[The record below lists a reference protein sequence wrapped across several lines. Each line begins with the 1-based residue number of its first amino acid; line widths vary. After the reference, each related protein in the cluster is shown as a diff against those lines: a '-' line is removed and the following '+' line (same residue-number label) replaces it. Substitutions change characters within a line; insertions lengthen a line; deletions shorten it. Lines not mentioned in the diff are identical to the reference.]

1 MATRIQKFLVV
12 QQVGNQGETYD
23 WMTEKILRKQ
33 NKSSKKQSEKHLI
46 LWYLWSQNLT
56 EWALISKTLPASSKH
71 YTMVKPD
78 GVGETGELW

>member
-46 LWYLWSQNLT
+46 L
-56 EWALISKTLPASSKH
+56 
-71 YTMVKPD
+71 
-78 GVGETGELW
+78 